1 MQGVLIQ
8 GIERRG
14 VGSRQGRGEVR
25 RKQPAA
31 AAKER
36 IMRSDSTEQRQ
47 CILSMSAEH
56 LLQAGRGQ

>member
-1 MQGVLIQ
+1 MIG
-8 GIERRG
+8 GIGRKRR
-14 VGSRQGRGEVR
+14 VGSRQGRGELR
-25 RKQPAA
+25 KKQPAA

-47 CILSMSAEH
+47 SILSVSAEH